1 MTETMFDI
9 PTDEAPVLAPIDSA
23 FSDPDGDIEEQRLR
37 ASMPAFRDL
46 RRMLPAARLSMQLE
60 LAGLASALPA
70 GLTEG
75 IDISDLTPEAAA
87 GLASFFQT
95 MQDMVLD
102 NAADASEMEA
112 WLIEAEDGTAALQIA
127 FSALSERLGN

>member
-1 MTETMFDI
+1 MTETTFDI
-9 PTDEAPVLAPIDSA
+9 PTDEAPVLAPIDPA
-23 FSDPDGDIEEQRLR
+23 FSDPDEDIEEQRLR

-60 LAGLASALPA
+60 LAGLASSLPT

-87 GLASFFQT
+87 GLAEFFQT

-102 NAADASEMEA
+102 NAADTSEMEA
-112 WLIEAEDGTAALQIA
+112 WLIEAEDGTAALQLA
-127 FSALSERLGN
+127 FSELSVRLGN

>member
-1 MTETMFDI
+1 MTESTFDI
-9 PTDEAPVLAPIDSA
+9 PTDEAPALAPIDPA

-60 LAGLASALPA
+60 LAGLASSLPT
-70 GLTEG
+70 GLAEG
-75 IDISDLTPEAAA
+75 IDISDLTPEAAS
-87 GLASFFQT
+87 GLAEFFQT

-102 NAADASEMEA
+102 NANDAAEMEA
-112 WLIEAEDGTAALQIA
+112 WLIEAEDGTAALQVA